1 MPETSRQNDD
11 VRRVRDATDIVR
23 MIGEHVALKPRG
35 REYVGRCPFHDDHR
49 PSMYVVPAKGIFHC
63 FVCGAG
69 GDALSF
75 VQRFLGMDFRGALE
89 FLAERAGIRLIPRG
103 APAAE
108 GAADRVSPR
117 ELFEA
122 NQFACDFFRA
132 VFAHAEHGRAG
143 REAVERRRIA
153 PEMVRQFQV
162 GVAPDRW
169 DGLLLKL
176 RSQSRPPAPFLELG
190 LLRARDSGEGFYD
203 FFRNRLIFPIQDR
216 AGRVVA
222 FGARRLNEQD
232 EPKYVN
238 SNESAVFDKS
248 STLFGLFQ
256 ATRSIQEKR
265 LAIVTE
271 GYTDTIA
278 CHQAGI
284 TNAVAT
290 LGTALTRGHASE
302 LRRLCDTV
310 VLLFDGD
317 EAGRRAAD
325 RAVEIFI
332 REGLDVKVATLA
344 SVTDAKDPDE
354 LLQRPGGRETLLR
367 AVEAGVDLLE
377 FRYRRLAETLHG
389 AGPAAIQRVVLDDLS
404 QLEEFGLSEAHPIR
418 QQLVVRRLT
427 ELSGV
432 SAEAIAAARR
442 RIRASRRAAVS
453 ASAAAGSAA
462 SPEGSLGGSVGVA
475 PSARELWNGRI
486 GDGEHALGC
495 VLCRGVLWSE
505 LDEAG
510 RELLLRHAYGW
521 PLLTTVAQTMSR
533 IAEEGREP
541 CLGAVMDA
549 LGDGEASDC
558 ARALA
563 WRIEVMT
570 EEDREPDVGDHGR
583 LGVLFADAIQRL
595 ACERPHV
602 VPETGDAAARLAAIR
617 MGRAARGLDL
627 RRFPKPAG

>member
-1 MPETSRQNDD
+1 
-11 VRRVRDATDIVR
+11 
-23 MIGEHVALKPRG
+23 MIGEHVALKPKG

-75 VQRFLGMDFRGALE
+75 VQRFRGMDFRGALE
-89 FLAERAGIRLIPRG
+89 FLAERAGITLTPRG
-103 APAAE
+103 APEAQ
-108 GAADRVSPR
+108 GAPERVSRR

-132 VFAHAEHGRAG
+132 IFAHAEHGRAG
-143 REAVERRRIA
+143 RETVERRRIA

-169 DGLLLKL
+169 DGLLLTL

-190 LLRARDSGEGFYD
+190 LLRARESGEGFYD

-216 AGRVVA
+216 VGRVVA

-256 ATRSIQEKR
+256 ATRAIQEKR

-284 TNAVAT
+284 TNTVAT

-317 EAGRRAAD
+317 EAGRKAAD

-354 LLQRPGGRETLLR
+354 LLQRPDGKETLLR
-367 AVEAGVDLLE
+367 AVKAGVDLLE
-377 FRYRRLAETLHG
+377 FRYRRLAETLRG

-432 SAEAIAAARR
+432 TAEAIAAARR

-453 ASAAAGSAA
+453 AGATAGQADSATASSGASA
-462 SPEGSLGGSVGVA
+462 EGTAGVA
-475 PSARELWNGRI
+475 PSARELWSGRI
-486 GDGEHALGC
+486 SDREHALGC
-495 VLCRGVLWSE
+495 VLCRGELWSK

-510 RELLLRHAYGW
+510 RDLLRRHAYGW

-541 CLGAVMDA
+541 GLQSVMDA
-549 LGDGEASDC
+549 LGDDEATDC

-570 EEDREPDVGDHGR
+570 EEDRELDVGDHGR
-583 LGVLFADAIQRL
+583 LGVLFADAMRRL
-595 ACERPHV
+595 AGEQPSV
-602 VPETGDAAARLAAIR
+602 VPATGDAAARLAAIQ